1 MKCAGVLFCFELTV
15 PHPRIVP
22 RVDLD
27 LNRHHIVSD
36 KLKPML
42 LKANLSGE
50 DTATTEDSIGIQSPN
65 DIEINYS

>member
-15 PHPRIVP
+15 SHPRIVP

-36 KLKPML
+36 KLKPLL

-50 DTATTEDSIGIQSPN
+50 G
-65 DIEINYS
+65 YSHNRR